1 MYSRL
6 ISFTN
11 KLLDY
16 LKFDSKRNIRKK
28 LIQINSDKDISFFD
42 YGVGYF
48 YQSSF
53 SLNIRGLRDS
63 KYRKDLLDI
72 SRFTKDKNLLDIGTN
87 SGFLLIY
94 LENNYNYAIGI
105 DYNPQLIKVANE
117 AKNFLKIQNIDF
129 QVKNFQ
135 VEKFDEKFD
144 VIFSLANHD
153 TYDKGITLT
162 ENYFNKID
170 NLLNLNGILVLE
182 GHHPQIESD
191 EKFIELIN
199 LLNKKFEI
207 VRRGKYK
214 SNNFFDNGRNFVI
227 LKKFNHQ

>member
-87 SGFLLIY
+87 SGFLLMD

-117 AKNFLKIQNIDF
+117 AKNF
-129 QVKNFQ
+129 
-135 VEKFDEKFD
+135 
-144 VIFSLANHD
+144 
-153 TYDKGITLT
+153 
-162 ENYFNKID
+162 
-170 NLLNLNGILVLE
+170 
-182 GHHPQIESD
+182 
-191 EKFIELIN
+191 
-199 LLNKKFEI
+199 
-207 VRRGKYK
+207 
-214 SNNFFDNGRNFVI
+214 
-227 LKKFNHQ
+227 